1 MFFLLQSMAT
11 LEGKKLTCVQ
21 KGDVDSTIIRE
32 WDNNNMIM
40 VSTYVI
46 MDQILLSHREDAL
59 MCYIYHV
66 ILGPLSNSS
75 SWDSEFIVLILFRLY
90 QQKTFSVYG
99 RMNV

>member
-21 KGDVDSTIIRE
+21 KGDVGSTIIRE

-40 VSTYVI
+40 VSTYGTYVI
-46 MDQILLSHREDAL
+46 MDQILLSHREDAV

-66 ILGPLSNSS
+66 ILGPFFKL
-75 SWDSEFIVLILFRLY
+75 
-90 QQKTFSVYG
+90 K
-99 RMNV
+99 